1 MKKFFIQ
8 TTRKNFLNLKNTK
21 EDCHSYMKTALEE
34 KGLQDLKKDEL
45 SEQLDSLSSEF
56 NEILNLIKE
65 QELSIERKTT
75 YFLFP
80 KFFIRNL
87 IVKRRMKFMK
97 KNFNDFVQ
105 EKSSL
110 SFDDYKKYANK

>member
-1 MKKFFIQ
+1 MKKFFIEI
-8 TTRKNFLNLKNTK
+8 TRKNFLNLKNTK

-34 KGLQDLKKDEL
+34 KGLQHLKKDEL
-45 SEQLDSLSSEF
+45 SEQLDSLSNEF
-56 NEILNLIKE
+56 NEILDLIKE

-75 YFLFP
+75 YLLFP

-87 IVKRRMKFMK
+87 IVKRRMNFMK

-105 EKSSL
+105 EKSNL
-110 SFDDYKKYANK
+110 SFDEYKKHLNK

>member
-1 MKKFFIQ
+1 MKKFFIE

-34 KGLQDLKKDEL
+34 NGLQDLKKDEL
-45 SEQLDSLSSEF
+45 SEHLDSLSNEF
-56 NEILNLIKE
+56 DEILGLIKE
-65 QELSIERKTT
+65 QELSIERKST
-75 YFLFP
+75 YILFP

-87 IVKRRMKFMK
+87 AVKKRTKFMK

-105 EKSSL
+105 EKSNL
-110 SFDDYKKYANK
+110 SFDEFKKHVSK

>member
-1 MKKFFIQ
+1 MKKFFIE

-34 KGLQDLKKDEL
+34 KGLQNLKENEL
-45 SEQLDSLSSEF
+45 SEQLDSLSKEF
-56 NEILNLIKE
+56 NEILDLIKE
-65 QELSIERKTT
+65 QEFFIERKTT
-75 YFLFP
+75 CILFP

-87 IVKRRMKFMK
+87 IVKRRMKSMK

-105 EKSSL
+105 EKSNF
-110 SFDDYKKYANK
+110 SFNDYKTYSNK